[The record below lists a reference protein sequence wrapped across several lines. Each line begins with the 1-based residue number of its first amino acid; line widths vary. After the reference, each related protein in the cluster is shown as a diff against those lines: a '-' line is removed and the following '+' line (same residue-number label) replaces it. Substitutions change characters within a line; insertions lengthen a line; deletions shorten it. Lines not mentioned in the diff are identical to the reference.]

1 MQLTRLLYT
10 LAFALGFA
18 AVACGGPDT
27 TTPEDPS
34 GLEQEATTE
43 GDVIET
49 SDDALRPRPPAPGG
63 GSCSGTGGTCCNK
76 VGSCWT
82 GPSCSISCPSGQNA
96 QCTNGYCSGRVALGG
111 TCGCFGI

>member
-27 TTPEDPS
+27 TTPEDPAS
-34 GLEQEATTE
+34 LEQEATTE
-43 GDVIET
+43 GDTIES
-49 SDDALRPRPPAPGG
+49 SDDALRPRPPAPGS
-63 GSCSGTGGTCCNK
+63 SCSGTGGTCCNK
-76 VGSCWT
+76 AGSCWT

-96 QCTNGYCSGRVALGG
+96 QCSNGYCSGRVALGG

>member
-18 AVACGGPDT
+18 AAACGGPDT

-43 GDVIET
+43 GDVTET
-49 SDDALRPRPPAPGG
+49 SDDALRPRPPPPGS
-63 GSCSGTGGTCCNK
+63 SCSGAGGTCCSK
-76 VGSCWT
+76 AGSCYT
-82 GPSCSISCPSGQNA
+82 GPSCSISCPSGQTA